1 MLNDWGSLED
11 TATDVSGIH
20 LSVKPECVC
29 VCSCVFPP
37 VSKQRDSPV
46 NISFQYAAS
55 PPLLHPNSDHRN
67 MQGCT
72 PSQTNTNKHR
82 GHTHTHT
89 HTCSVSRRSCRLRG
103 SRLQRFRA
111 GATTVQTHLPSGSE
125 AVLYTCQ
132 PSSEPGYKPCTQ
144 TGSALMMSL
153 QEQQLSCAFNSG
165 EGQQSEAKSKFYNS
179 IVCFVFCQYSGSHF
193 WGYLSCFNWIYNTLE
208 LHCTLLQYCIQNH
221 FPKPPKKT
229 TKFSHYLVTLI
240 LIENHLKFRSYTKH
254 FWHGVE

>member
-1 MLNDWGSLED
+1 MYQGYICQWN
-11 TATDVSGIH
+11 
-20 LSVKPECVC
+20 LSVCVC

-55 PPLLHPNSDHRN
+55 PPCCITILTTETCRDALGVR
-67 MQGCT
+67 QT
-72 PSQTNTNKHR
+72 QTNTDD
-82 GHTHTHT
+82 THT

-153 QEQQLSCAFNSG
+153 QEQHIRCAFNSG
-165 EGQQSEAKSKFYNS
+165 EGQQSEAKCKFCNL
-179 IVCFVFCQYSGSHF
+179 IVCFAFCEYSSSHF
-193 WGYLSCFNWIYNTLE
+193 WGYWGCFYWI
-208 LHCTLLQYCIQNH
+208 
-221 FPKPPKKT
+221 
-229 TKFSHYLVTLI
+229 
-240 LIENHLKFRSYTKH
+240 
-254 FWHGVE
+254 